1 MGQISLLVGYDLL
14 FKSPLI
20 IPKIF
25 PITFLTITIYRLSID
40 MVFIE
45 VDVGGEIQGLL
56 FKTNYCNTQHTFA
69 QCIQILINMFVY
81 FMWA

>member
-14 FKSPLI
+14 FKGPLI

-56 FKTNYCNTQHTFA
+56 FKTNYNTQHLFA
-69 QCIQILINMFVY
+69 QCMQILINMFVY